1 MVIFLFVRSF
11 YNYTCAHQTLKSHHT
26 NENNNNKLQ
35 KRSSTTINTFSQES
49 LHISIKA
56 FVRDATTCV
65 MLLLLD
71 YIARTEIDQKDV
83 FGDNILERKS
93 IFV

>member
-1 MVIFLFVRSF
+1 MKTI
-11 YNYTCAHQTLKSHHT
+11 TTHD
-26 NENNNNKLQ
+26 NNNNKSKKGAL
-35 KRSSTTINTFSQES
+35 TTINTFSQES

-56 FVRDATTCV
+56 VARDTMTCV

-71 YIARTEIDQKDV
+71 YIARNKIKKRQLVTV
-83 FGDNILERKS
+83 LERKR